1 MTGAIGWRTL
11 AWCLTCRMV
20 GQSAPTTTGRLTAHE
35 ETRRHLRNLRHN
47 AVTGVTTWAMP

>member
-1 MTGAIGWRTL
+1 
-11 AWCLTCRMV
+11 MV